1 MVRAPVGRNP
11 AARPRFFER
20 RGVRCGHC
28 DIERETPMDWN
39 ERTRRSFLK
48 QFGAAGA
55 VALAAANAEGL
66 GLPRT
71 GLCDATRAYSRR
83 PEAGR
88 HARRPHGVVARGQV
102 WHVHP
107 LGPLQRDRPAR
118 VGQGERGSSDCRSTS
133 CWPSTSIPSPMPRA
147 TGRGWPR
154 APARS
159 TW

>member
-39 ERTRRSFLK
+39 ERTRRAFLK

-55 VALAAANAEGL
+55 VALAAANADRAGIAT
-66 GLPRT
+66 T

-83 PEAGR
+83 PKAGR
-88 HARRPHGVVARGQV
+88 HARHSHGVVARGKV

-118 VGQGERGSSDCRSTS
+118 VGEGERGSSFVAVRVAGQTLSSQAQCRARMGS
-133 CWPSTSIPSPMPRA
+133 A
-147 TGRGWPR
+147 GQD